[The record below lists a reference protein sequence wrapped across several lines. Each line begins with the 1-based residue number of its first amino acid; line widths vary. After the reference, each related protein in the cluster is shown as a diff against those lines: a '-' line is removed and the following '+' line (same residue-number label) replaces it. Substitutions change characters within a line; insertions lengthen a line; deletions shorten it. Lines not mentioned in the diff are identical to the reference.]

1 MANSPLRTHRHRLA
15 SECLQVAEQ
24 TTQYFITNDRPNVAG
39 LVLAGSADFK
49 TELGQSDMFD
59 QRLKAIILLTVDVS
73 YGEHLHYAISRF
85 SNCKAPAVPCKP
97 DADSDGACAQ
107 VARMASTRRLSSQ
120 QAPLRTSSSCRC

>member
-1 MANSPLRTHRHRLA
+1 MKCSLA
-15 SECLQVAEQ
+15 QQVAEQ

-73 YGEHLHYAISRF
+73 YGERSSFVTVCVSRQVVAAF
-85 SNCKAPAVPCKP
+85 SNHV
-97 DADSDGACAQ
+97 
-107 VARMASTRRLSSQ
+107 R
-120 QAPLRTSSSCRC
+120 

>member
-1 MANSPLRTHRHRLA
+1 M
-15 SECLQVAEQ
+15 AEQ

-73 YGEHLHYAISRF
+73 YGEHF
-85 SNCKAPAVPCKP
+85 FAVPSAAR
-97 DADSDGACAQ
+97 AD
-107 VARMASTRRLSSQ
+107 VEL
-120 QAPLRTSSSCRC
+120 